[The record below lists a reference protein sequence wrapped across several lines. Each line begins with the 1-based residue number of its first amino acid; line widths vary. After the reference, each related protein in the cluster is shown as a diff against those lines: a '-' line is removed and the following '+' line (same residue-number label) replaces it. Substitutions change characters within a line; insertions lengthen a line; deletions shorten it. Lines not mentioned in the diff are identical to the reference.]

1 MPLVIDLLILVLLAG
16 TVAYAFLVE
25 RRVRALMQVLGE
37 LEPMVGE
44 FSAAVDKSETSVG
57 MLRSLAQA
65 LPASMSG
72 RAAQKSGEPADAAF
86 ARSGRE
92 GAARPVGVRRIT
104 GKSDLV
110 RDFFE
115 AARSREA

>member
-1 MPLVIDLLILVLLAG
+1 MPLVIDLVMLVLLAA
-16 TVAYAFLVE
+16 TVAYAVLVE
-25 RRVRALMQVLGE
+25 RRVRALMQVLSE

-57 MLRSLAQA
+57 LLRGLAQG
-65 LPASMSG
+65 LPASILRRTSG
-72 RAAQKSGEPADAAF
+72 DGEAGASFHA
-86 ARSGRE
+86 GRE
-92 GAARPVGVRRIT
+92 PPARPPGVKHIA

-115 AARSREA
+115 TARSRGA

>member
-1 MPLVIDLLILVLLAG
+1 MPLVIDLIMLVLLVG

-25 RRVRALMQVLGE
+25 RRVRALMQVLTE

-44 FSAAVDKSETSVG
+44 FSAAVDKSESSVG

-65 LPASMSG
+65 LPGSLAG
-72 RAAQKSGEPADAAF
+72 RGAPKAGEAAAPDREAAPRPA
-86 ARSGRE
+86 
-92 GAARPVGVRRIT
+92 GVRRIA

-110 RDFFE
+110 RGFFE
-115 AARSREA
+115 AARGREA